1 MNDIIII
8 GGGVSG
14 LYCAYRILKGEP
26 SKKVLVLEKNNRLGG
41 RIETVK
47 DRYMSVESG
56 AGRFHNGN
64 TLLLKLLDELEL
76 TENIIKIGN
85 LEYTWD
91 NKKKHIKSFKE
102 IYSKIRKSISLSKK
116 YTPEQLQNECF
127 YNYIVKVLDKQNA
140 DEILNQFGY
149 SSEITHMNAYDA
161 INLMK
166 EHLVSDKEFYSL
178 RGGLS
183 HVVDRLEEKIK
194 EMGGKII
201 RNRKVETL
209 DYNKE
214 SEIFHIK
221 CDGISKDYKSNECI
235 CAVTASVLLKLPIF
249 KPTHKYIKFIKELPL
264 CRIYSKFPSNGD
276 VWFSD
281 IQRMT
286 MNNKIRMLIPINEEQ
301 GIIMISY
308 TDNKYAKYWKNLYE
322 TNGVEAINREHKKI
336 IDKEFNKNIPEPI
349 NTKVFYY
356 DKGVAYFSPG
366 FDSRK
371 MLEKIMKPHEDKKL
385 YACGEN
391 FSRYNN
397 QWIEGALDTSEY
409 ILENFLLK

>member
-8 GGGVSG
+8 GGGISG
-14 LYCAYRILKGEP
+14 LYCAYRILKREP
-26 SKKVLVLEKNNRLGG
+26 SKKVLVLEKTNRLGG
-41 RIETVK
+41 RIESVK

-64 TLLLKLLDELEL
+64 KLLLKLLDELEL
-76 TENIIKIGN
+76 TENIVKIGK

-91 NKKKHIKSFKE
+91 NTKKHIKNFKE
-102 IYSKIRKSISLSKK
+102 ISSKIIKSINLSNK
-116 YTPEQLQNECF
+116 YTSEQLQKECF
-127 YNYIVKVLDKQNA
+127 YDYIVKVLDKQTAN
-140 DEILNQFGY
+140 EILNQFGY

-161 INLMK
+161 IHLMK
-166 EHLVSDKEFYSL
+166 DHLVSDKEFYAL
-178 RGGLS
+178 RGGLTQ
-183 HVVDRLEEKIK
+183 VVDRLEKEIK

-201 RNRKVETL
+201 RNRNVERL

-214 SEIFHIK
+214 SEKFHIK
-221 CDGISKDYKSNECI
+221 CDGISKDYKSNECV
-235 CAVTASVLLKLPIF
+235 CAVTASVLLKMPIF

-286 MNNKIRMLIPINEEQ
+286 MNNKIRMIIPINEEQ

-308 TDNKYAKYWKNLYE
+308 TDNKYAKYWNNLYE
-322 TNGVEAINREHKKI
+322 TNGVETINREHKKI

-349 NTKVFYY
+349 NTKVFYW

-366 FDSRK
+366 FDSRT

-409 ILENFLLK
+409 ILKKII